1 MFSKVNRVLD
11 CGSLRIEGRK
21 FEPDGKDR
29 PILVMSYNPHKSG
42 LLVDSSNYTIT
53 LVEMDGSFQLFKVT
67 ITPDN

>member
-1 MFSKVNRVLD
+1 MFSKVNRILD
-11 CGSLRIEGRK
+11 CGFQRLEGRR
-21 FEPDGKDR
+21 FEPNGKDR

-53 LVEMDGSFQLFKVT
+53 LVDMDSGLQLFKVS